1 MAKVLIVD
9 DSAFQRK
16 ILTNTLYGLG
26 HEVIASQNGKEGV
39 EKAGSDRP
47 DIMIIDLLMPEF
59 DGFWVL
65 SEMKERRIGIPVIVL
80 TSDVQKTTMDRCFEM
95 GAAAFLNKPPK
106 PDELQA
112 AIRNGLAAEKR

>member
-16 ILTNTLYGLG
+16 VLTNALCGLG
-26 HEVIASQNGKEGV
+26 HEVIASQDGKEGV
-39 EKAGSDRP
+39 GRAGTERP

-65 SEMKERRIGIPVIVL
+65 REMKERGIGIPVIVL
-80 TSDVQKTTMDRCFEM
+80 TSDVQKTTMDRCFAM

-106 PDELQA
+106 PDELRD
-112 AIRNGLAAEKR
+112 AIRNGLSAGTG

>member
-112 AIRNGLAAEKR
+112 AIRNGLAAEKG